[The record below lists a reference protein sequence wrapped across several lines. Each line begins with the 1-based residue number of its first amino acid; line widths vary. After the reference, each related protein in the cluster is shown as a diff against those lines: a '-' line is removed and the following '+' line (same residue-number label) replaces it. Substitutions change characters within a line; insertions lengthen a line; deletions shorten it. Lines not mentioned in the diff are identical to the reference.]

1 MSVES
6 FVVVLLL
13 QAAAVSATVSESER
27 ADQNAIFQRSWDTP
41 LVWKFADLPK
51 AGGVSEERIPYSGHI
66 YPDTAGGTVRTLR
79 KYDAAFHGGRLLAT
93 AHEQWDTSAY
103 QEPTM
108 APQRVGLFGA
118 RVRNVPTMRTPGW
131 HGHCNGWTAA
141 SIRHAEPQHS
151 VVRNGVTFT
160 PADIK
165 ALLADIYMY
174 SQYETLAGKNGPVNA
189 GTLHV
194 ILANWLGRQSH
205 PIGMEAF
212 PGRQKWN
219 YPIYAFE
226 SSSTQRGDGTVDV
239 RTTIRYAY
247 YSNGEYNRSP
257 RLERTKYFH
266 YSLTL
271 NRQGE
276 ITGGN
281 FYRDSSIIDL
291 LWTPLEPVSGGRPGN
306 ERGNPH
312 IDAEKVLAIWR
323 DSVPAELLDNWP
335 NIYSAKAQERLRQ
348 AVELTS
354 QSAAE
359 NAAAE
364 SPH

>member
-1 MSVES
+1 MSEGEI
-6 FVVVLLL
+6 
-13 QAAAVSATVSESER
+13 AE
-27 ADQNAIFQRSWDTP
+27 QNAIFQRSWNTP

-51 AGGVSEERIPYSGHI
+51 AGGVSEQRVPYSGHI
-66 YPDTAGGTVRTLR
+66 YPDAAGGTVRALR

-103 QEPTM
+103 QEATTV
-108 APQRVGLFGA
+108 PQRVGLFGA

-141 SIRHAEPQHS
+141 SIRHAEPQQS
-151 VVRNGVTFT
+151 VRRNGVTFG

-174 SQYETLAGKNGPVNA
+174 SQYETLAGENGPVNA

-205 PIGMEAF
+205 PIGMEAY

-219 YPIYAFE
+219 YPVYAFE
-226 SSSTQRGDGTVDV
+226 TTSVPRSDTSVDV
-239 RTTIRYAY
+239 RTTICYAY
-247 YSNGEYNRSP
+247 YSNGEYIQSP
-257 RLERTKYFH
+257 RIERTKYFH

-271 NRQGE
+271 NREGD
-276 ITGGN
+276 ITGGS

-312 IDAEKVLAIWR
+312 IDAAQVLAIWR
-323 DSVPAELLDNWP
+323 DSVSQEIRQTWP
-335 NIYSAKAQERLRQ
+335 NIYSANVTDSAREES
-348 AVELTS
+348 ELTGQGVVEAARETS
-354 QSAAE
+354 Q
-359 NAAAE
+359 
-364 SPH
+364 